1 MEFEFKENYQIED
14 LIKIVEILR
23 DPVNGCPWDRVQ
35 THESIRMNF
44 LEETY
49 EVLEG
54 IDQND
59 SQLLCEELGDVL
71 LQVALHS
78 RIEEQSGGFGFDDV
92 CDGICKKL
100 ITRHPHIFSANKSI
114 HEESEVPDS
123 WEKLKNQEKGRRTVK
138 DELESVPI
146 TLPALMKA
154 LKLQKRAAR
163 YGFGCDS
170 QAKAMENIHMA
181 VNNMEECLD
190 EAAIGQ
196 LLFAAVEAS
205 RLAGIDPELALEKAN
220 KAFTENCEQVANERE
235 KILQADG

>member
-1 MEFEFKENYQIED
+1 MKFEFKDTYQIED

-54 IDQND
+54 IDQHD

-100 ITRHPHIFSANKSI
+100 ITRHPHIFGENSLPPEK
-114 HEESEVPDS
+114 SEVPDS

-138 DELESVPI
+138 DELESVPV

-170 QAKAMENIHMA
+170 QAKAMQNIRMA
-181 VNNMEECLD
+181 MENMENCPD

-196 LLFAAVEAS
+196 LLFAAAEVS

-220 KAFTENCEQVANERE
+220 KAFMENCEQAAKARGET
-235 KILQADG
+235 KQA